1 MRHLR
6 MVGLCLV
13 AVFAMTAIAATSAS
27 ALPEFGKCVVQ
38 AKHEGKY
45 ANSNCTVKAK
55 KVNEKFTGEF
65 EWVKAT
71 SLPNKSFRGEGGAGV
86 LNVIARFCEGS
97 KGVGSERTAACEAKG
112 WEEAAIAV
120 ECTSETAHGEVTGTK
135 EVTNVAVK
143 FKGCKLF
150 GSIPCSNAG
159 VEEINTHVLKGKL
172 GYINK
177 AKHEVGIDL
186 NPKVAKGEFARFDCS
201 GAVAVVVGTDPK
213 LTGESAPVYLPNG
226 GGDGIISPIEP
237 VNTMTTKYTQTYTTT
252 ALDENIPNKFEGTA
266 PLQVLEAYGYS
277 PENPV
282 NSQLW
287 SKAGEVI
294 TNVNTLEPA
303 GEEGEIKG

>member
-6 MVGLCLV
+6 MVGLALV
-13 AVFAMTAIAATSAS
+13 AVLAMAAVVATSAS

-45 ANSNCTVKAK
+45 TNSNCTVKAK
-55 KVNEKFTGEF
+55 VVNTKPTGEF
-65 EWVKAT
+65 EFIKAT
-71 SLPNKSFRGEGGAGV
+71 ALPNKSFTGAGGAGI
-86 LNVIARFCEGS
+86 LNVIARFCEGG
-97 KGVGSERTAACEAKG
+97 KGNSSERTAACEAKG

-120 ECTSETAHGEVTGTK
+120 ECTSETAHGEVLGTK
-135 EVTNVAVK
+135 EVTNIAVK
-143 FKGCKLF
+143 FTGCKLF
-150 GSIPCSNAG
+150 GSIPCSNAR

-201 GAVAVVVGTDPK
+201 GDVAVVVGVDPK
-213 LTGESAPVYLPNG
+213 LTGESAPVYPPNG

-252 ALDENIPNKFEGTA
+252 ALDENIPNKFEGK

-294 TNVNTLEPA
+294 TNVNTLQPA

>member
-13 AVFAMTAIAATSAS
+13 AVFAMAAVVATSAS
-27 ALPEFGKCVVQ
+27 ALPEFGKC
-38 AKHEGKY
+38 APKAGGKY
-45 ANSNCTVKAK
+45 TDSNCTK
-55 KVNEKFTGEF
+55 KSTLKNPGTF

-71 SLPNKSFRGEGGAGV
+71 SLPNKTFRGEGGAGI
-86 LNVIARFCEGS
+86 LNVIARWCVSGNEN
-97 KGVGSERTAACEAKG
+97 GSERTAACEAKG
-112 WEEAAIAV
+112 WEEGAIRV
-120 ECTSETAHGEVTGTK
+120 ECTSELAHGEVTGTK
-135 EVTNVAVK
+135 EVTNIAVK
-143 FKGCKLF
+143 FSGCKLF

-159 VEEINTHVLKGKL
+159 VEQINVNTLKGKL

-177 AKHEVGIDL
+177 AKKEVGIDL

-201 GAVAVVVGTDPK
+201 GLTAVVVGADPK
-213 LTGESAPVYLPNG
+213 LKGESAPVYPPNG
-226 GGDGIISPIEP
+226 GGDGIISPIAP

-266 PLQVLEAYGYS
+266 PLQVLEAYGYA
-277 PENPV
+277 PENPG

-287 SKAGEVI
+287 GKAGEVI